1 MTPTPSATG
10 YQVHGWRRYK
20 RFTAWRLGR
29 EGRTRERLL
38 VPHAKAGDSGA
49 IGPMRC
55 SGLFSLGS
63 DWEGASGWSPLLQRT
78 RGEAASLR
86 GQAPP
91 GAILRMATKDKDSEH
106 LPAVLGVGGP
116 GAPGEARRGQPPSKV
131 GLACPCDKS
140 SSSLPSYP
148 VTFPTLPCIETTAC
162 PPLHTLGAWG
172 KMSTRSH
179 TGMKG

>member
-29 EGRTRERLL
+29 EGRKRDRLL

-106 LPAVLGVGGP
+106 LPAVLGVGGL
-116 GAPGEARRGQPPSKV
+116 GAPGRQGEGSPQARWGWHVLVTKAPAPRPPTLSHFPPSPASRPQPALPFTRWEP
-131 GLACPCDKS
+131 GERCPH
-140 SSSLPSYP
+140 
-148 VTFPTLPCIETTAC
+148 A
-162 PPLHTLGAWG
+162 HTQV
-172 KMSTRSH
+172 
-179 TGMKG
+179 